1 MPNNQKG
8 SGEPAGFKGRRRP
21 LSKPLKKA
29 TKPKSAKAPRKMK
42 LEEFYCPG
50 CKGKR
55 VKVPLKNI
63 TIKKLSNGR
72 EQAVATATVE
82 GKSRKLYK
90 FIGKADAERIKK
102 LKK

>member
-1 MPNNQKG
+1 MSSSNTKG
-8 SGEPAGFKGRRRP
+8 GGEPKGWKGKRRP
-21 LSKPLKKA
+21 LKKPLKKA
-29 TKPKSAKAPRKMK
+29 TTSSKSTGKGK

-72 EQAVATATVE
+72 EQAVGSATVD
-82 GKSRKLYK
+82 GKARKLYK
-90 FIGKADAERIKK
+90 FISKTDAERIRK